1 MRVIALLLPLLF
13 VAPAFAQAPAAQGG
27 PAAQA
32 ETTATLAGKVDATD
46 GSVRILDRERK
57 PRAPKVNDPIYEGE
71 SIVTGADGEV
81 QVQMEDGG
89 LIAVR
94 PNTRMR
100 IVQFRAEGEDSDR
113 LIIGLLEGS
122 LRSVTGWIAKLKGNR
137 YQVHTPTATI
147 GVRGTDHE
155 PFHIPE
161 GSALGEPG
169 TYDKVNQGGTY
180 LQTKQGR
187 VEVAPGKAAFAGLK
201 LAERPRL
208 LERVPALFRP
218 GRHDERITLRY
229 HEIQQRL
236 PQQRDER
243 RQQNEERR
251 KKQEQSREAHKEKQV
266 ERHEAQKKHDA
277 RKDHEARR
285 DREVGKDDDA
295 RKAQKAQKAHKAQK
309 APQEHKGKD

>member
-1 MRVIALLLPLLF
+1 MGVIALLLPLLF
-13 VAPAFAQAPAAQGG
+13 AAPALAQAPAAQEG
-27 PAAQA
+27 PAAQT
-32 ETTATLAGKVDATD
+32 EPIATLAGKVEATD

-94 PNTRMR
+94 PNTKMR
-100 IVQFRAEGEDSDR
+100 IVQFRAEGDDSDR
-113 LIIGLLEGS
+113 FIIGLLEGG

-137 YQVHTPTATI
+137 YQVRTPTATI

-187 VEVAPGKAAFAGLK
+187 VEVAQGKAAFAGLK
-201 LAERPRL
+201 LVERPRV

-251 KKQEQSREAHKEKQV
+251 KKQEQGREASKEKQSEQREAHKKY
-266 ERHEAQKKHDA
+266 DA
-277 RKDHEARR
+277 HKDHEVRKDRAAR
-285 DREVGKDDDA
+285 KDDDA
-295 RKAQKAQKAHKAQK
+295 RKAQKAHK